1 MESENTSDSGDI
13 REDKEGEQEDTSSK
27 SNCGEDEY
35 DEDESFKLWLKDVSE
50 CLRGFR
56 KADPD

>member
-27 SNCGEDEY
+27 SNCGEDGY
-35 DEDESFKLWLKDVSE
+35 DEDDTFKLWLKDVSK
-50 CLRGFR
+50 CL
-56 KADPD
+56 